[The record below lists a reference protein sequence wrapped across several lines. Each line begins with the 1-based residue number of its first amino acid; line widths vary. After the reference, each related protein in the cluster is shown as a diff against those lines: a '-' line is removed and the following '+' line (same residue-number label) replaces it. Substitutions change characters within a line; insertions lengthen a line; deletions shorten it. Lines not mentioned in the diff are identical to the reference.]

1 MKKPVKLSSEIVNLL
16 LPRLKDEFT
25 AAYFYRAASN
35 WCNNVGFFKA
45 GTFFAKESEDE
56 FGHAKEIENFLVN
69 WNVTPELPTIAKPTL
84 TFSNLS
90 DVISQA
96 YEMEYALYEA
106 YEETSV
112 KIFKTEDLCVFDFLQ
127 GYRTKQTKAVAEYS
141 DMINILEGINL
152 GSKFEMLM
160 LEENLFG

>member
-1 MKKPVKLSSEIVNLL
+1 
-16 LPRLKDEFT
+16 
-25 AAYFYRAASN
+25 
-35 WCNNVGFFKA
+35 
-45 GTFFAKESEDE
+45 
-56 FGHAKEIENFLVN
+56 
-69 WNVTPELPTIAKPTL
+69 VTPELPTITKPTL

-96 YEMEYALYEA
+96 YELEYALYEA

-127 GYRTKQTKAVAEYS
+127 KYRTIQTASVAEYS
-141 DMINILEGINL
+141 DKINVLEGVSL

-160 LEENLFG
+160 LEETLFG

>member
-16 LPRLKDEFT
+16 LPSLKDEFT
-25 AAYFYRAASN
+25 AAYFYRSASN

-112 KIFKTEDLCVFDFLQ
+112 KILTMKDVR
-127 GYRTKQTKAVAEYS
+127 Y
-141 DMINILEGINL
+141 
-152 GSKFEMLM
+152 
-160 LEENLFG
+160 

>member
-90 DVISQA
+90 EVISQA

-141 DMINILEGINL
+141 DMINILEGVSL